1 MSVGGESPTESRILV
16 VDDEETIRHI
26 LANVLQENGC
36 EPREAASAEEA
47 LALLP
52 GFAPAVA
59 LLDIV
64 LPGKNGL
71 DLMGDIKKMLPD
83 TEVVM
88 MTSHASPESALRAIK
103 EGAYDYLRKPFED
116 LDEIWIT
123 VQRALERRALTL
135 KNRALLQE
143 QEERSATLSANVA
156 LAAPPAAGGEVRS
169 YTELLEFFLDLVTR
183 EMNVTSAFLMLLD
196 EPTGTLKVA
205 ASRGLAAGEPE
216 AAAVKL
222 GEGIPGSVAAS
233 GEPFLAFPPRAR
245 RGSRRGAAPRP
256 PEGPSASPIA
266 LSVAI
271 KTDRKVLGVFCL
283 GPRKSGKAFD
293 AGDAAH
299 LTALGSQ
306 LAVAIEGAQRV
317 DQLQKAY
324 ESLKAAQARLVF
336 SERLKAIGQMAAGVA
351 HDFNNAL
358 SVILARAQ
366 LMRKNLDKDQPDK
379 AKLHSD
385 LATIIKTSLKGAQTI
400 RRIQDYTRTRTDT
413 PQAPVDLNAAIR
425 DAVEICRSKWKDEA
439 EARGK
444 RIDIQTDLSGVP
456 NVTGNAHE
464 LTQVVENL
472 IFNAVEAM
480 PDGGRI
486 TLRTRSR
493 GDAVVVEVSD
503 TGSGMDQATRDRL
516 FEPFFTTKDDG
527 QGLGTSIVFSIIQR
541 HRGEI
546 VVDSTSGR
554 GTTFTI
560 TLPPH
565 VSRSGGDSGARMTP
579 PGPARTARVLLVDD
593 EDQVRDAHA
602 DALRAEGHEVVVASR
617 GEEALALL
625 AGGVFD
631 LVVTDLSM
639 AGMSGFDVALGV
651 KKIRPAVPVIL
662 LTGWALSLSEE
673 RTRAAG
679 VDRVLVKPCPLEDF
693 CSAVQEVLRMPAR
706 A

>member
-1 MSVGGESPTESRILV
+1 MSVRGEDPAGSRILV

-36 EPREAASAEEA
+36 QTREAASAEEA
-47 LALLP
+47 LDLLP

-71 DLMGDIKKMLPD
+71 DLMGDIKRMLPD

-135 KNRALLQE
+135 KNRALLRQ
-143 QEERSATLSANVA
+143 QEERSAALSANVA

-169 YTELLEFFLDLVTR
+169 YAELLEFFLDMVTR
-183 EMNVTSAFLMLLD
+183 EMNVTSAFLMLVD

-245 RGSRRGAAPRP
+245 RGSRRGAAQRP
-256 PEGPSASPIA
+256 PDGPSASPIA
-266 LSVAI
+266 LAVAV

-283 GPRKSGKAFD
+283 GRRKSGKAFD

-306 LAVAIEGAQRV
+306 LAAAIEGAQRV

-324 ESLKAAQARLVF
+324 ESLKAAQAQLVF
-336 SERLKAIGQMAAGVA
+336 SERLKAIGHMAAGVA

-366 LMRKNLDKDQPDK
+366 LMRKNLDKEQPDK

-425 DAVEICRSKWKDEA
+425 DAVEISRSKWKDEA

-456 NVTGNAHE
+456 NVTG
-464 LTQVVENL
+464 
-472 IFNAVEAM
+472 
-480 PDGGRI
+480 
-486 TLRTRSR
+486 
-493 GDAVVVEVSD
+493 DAVVVEVSD
-503 TGSGMDQATRDRL
+503 TGSGMDEATRDRL

-546 VVDSTSGR
+546 VVNSRPGQ

-565 VSRSGGDSGARMTP
+565 VSRQGGGGSARMTHQ
-579 PGPARTARVLLVDD
+579 GPARTARVLLVDD
-593 EDQVRDAHA
+593 EDPVRDAHA
-602 DALRAEGHEVVVASR
+602 DGLRAEGHEVVAASR

-625 AGGVFD
+625 AGGAFD
-631 LVVTDLSM
+631 LVITDLSM

-662 LTGWALSLSEE
+662 LTGWALSQSEE

-679 VDRVLVKPCPLEDF
+679 VDRVLVKPCPLEDL
-693 CSAVQEVLRMPAR
+693 CSAVQELLGMPAR